1 MQGLLR
7 LGIAWAIASAIL
19 GIAAPASANP
29 QGDRAYNEAKKL
41 KDDGDYDKARA
52 KAAEGLLADAD
63 HLKLLSLNGDVLI
76 DLHEY
81 EAARAAY
88 QAALDA
94 GAQGALRR
102 HAQNQIKKV
111 TPALSTFLEISA
123 SNGPATVYLDRK
135 SSGVYCTAAPS
146 CRKGEFPGPRK
157 VIAER
162 PGFERWSGQ
171 VDLKAGTTTKL
182 EITLVELESELTV
195 RVAQEGATITI
206 DDQPYSGKMKV
217 SAGSHRVVVKAPGH
231 AESKADITAH
241 EGKPVDLDVALTPLV
256 PVTLEPA
263 VATLELD
270 GKAITLIDGGLVIPS
285 GARVLVA
292 RAPGYRDRSVTIP
305 QQRPAD
311 YKVELRLA
319 AIPPPPPPTPASP
332 LFTPRRKIALAAG
345 GVGVVAFATGAILGL
360 KASSLADDALTL
372 CPMPTDCATPKD
384 ANDLNQRA
392 RSRATLANVSYGV
405 AAAAAVGAA
414 VLWFTGG
421 PPSAESGE
429 RPVARVS
436 VTPRLGGSAGVDVSV
451 RF

>member
-1 MQGLLR
+1 MHGLLR
-7 LGIAWAIASAIL
+7 VGIAWAIASTII
-19 GIAAPASANP
+19 GVAAVASANP
-29 QGDRAYNEAKKL
+29 QGDRALAEAKKL

-52 KAAEGLLADAD
+52 KADEGLLADVT
-63 HLKLLSLNGDVLI
+63 HLKLLSFKGDVLI
-76 DLHEY
+76 DLHEL

-88 QAALDA
+88 QGVLDG

-102 HAQNQIKKV
+102 HAENQIRKV
-111 TPALSTFLEISA
+111 TPALSTFLELTA
-123 SNGPATVYLDRK
+123 TNGPATVYLKAK
-135 SSGVYCTAAPS
+135 SNGVYCTASPA
-146 CRKGEFPGPRK
+146 CRKAEFPGQYK
-157 VIAER
+157 LIAER
-162 PGFERWSGQ
+162 PGFERWTGQ
-171 VDLKAGTTTKL
+171 VDLKKGTTTKVA
-182 EITLVELESELTV
+182 ITLVELPSELTV
-195 RVAQEGATITI
+195 HVVQQEATITV
-206 DDQPYSGKMKV
+206 DDQPYQGTAKV
-217 SAGSHRVVVKAPGH
+217 SAGTHRVVVKAPGH
-231 AESKADITAH
+231 ADFKVDITAH
-241 EGKPVDLDVALTPLV
+241 EGKPVELNVELTPLV

-332 LFTPRRKIALAAG
+332 RFTPRRKIALAAG
-345 GVGVVAFATGAILGL
+345 GVGVAAFAAGAILGV
-360 KASSLADDALTL
+360 KARSLADDALTL
-372 CPMPTDCATPKD
+372 CPMPTSCATPKE

-414 VLWFTGG
+414 VLWFTGA
-421 PPSAESGE
+421 PHAAESSE
-429 RPVARVS
+429 PVSRIS
-436 VTPRLGGSAGVDVSV
+436 VTPRLGAATGVDVSV